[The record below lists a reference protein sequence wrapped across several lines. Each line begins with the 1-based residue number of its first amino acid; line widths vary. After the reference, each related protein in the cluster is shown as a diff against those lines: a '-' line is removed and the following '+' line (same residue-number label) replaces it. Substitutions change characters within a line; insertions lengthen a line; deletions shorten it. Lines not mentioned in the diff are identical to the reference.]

1 MATLQELNASMQGET
16 LTAPTVSGNTLY
28 PQNGASVGTQEYV
41 IFRLLKKKKGRTYV
55 DGVCDGVRNPN
66 TGRIERIWL
75 LNGADSIW
83 QSELVELFKDPEY
96 KRRNRRSLT
105 FEDGVCRIKVND
117 ERALEYARANIH
129 NVGKRRVG
137 NGKFDYY
144 EYNAAEEQQERLKKQ
159 MLKINMVIKAK
170 EMPEDKMMKLASY
183 FGIMPYDEL
192 GQLKGPDG
200 MRSELMLRADTQ
212 PELFEKYI
220 DSKEVEI
227 SYLVKQAIVG
237 SKIDFEAQSGNAL
250 WANGKGFICKI
261 PQTRK
266 HYEYLTE
273 LAMTNSPEGKQFL
286 EQLQTFAS

>member
-1 MATLQELNASMQGET
+1 MQGENLVTPT
-16 LTAPTVSGNTLY
+16 LGGGGLYSGATAP
-28 PQNGASVGTQEYV
+28 AQEYV

-55 DGVCDGVRNPN
+55 DGVCDGVRNPK

-96 KRRNRRSLT
+96 KRRNRRSLI
-105 FEDGVCRIKVND
+105 FEDGVCRVKITD
-117 ERALEYARANIH
+117 ERALEYARVNIH

-144 EYNAAEEQQERLKKQ
+144 EYNAAEAQQEKLKKQ

-170 EMPEDKMMKLASY
+170 EMPEDKMMKLATF

-212 PELFEKYI
+212 PELFEQHI

-237 SKIDFEAQSGNAL
+237 TKISVDPGTGNAM
-250 WANGKGFICKI
+250 WSNGGGMICKI
-261 PQTRK
+261 PQARK

-273 LAMTNSPEGKQFL
+273 LAMTNSEEGKQFL
-286 EQLQTFAS
+286 QQLQLLVP